1 MVMGPGNT
9 IHSSLAV
16 FLISTQERTDVPKYF
31 LWNAFSVCDAILCD
45 AILCDAI
52 LFVAEPNNS
61 GGDEDCNMMY
71 SSDGK
76 WNDGGCLGTLQF
88 VCEKNSK

>member
-1 MVMGPGNT
+1 MVTRPGNT

-16 FLISTQERTDVPKYF
+16 FFISTQERTGVPKYF
-31 LWNAFSVCDAILCD
+31 LWNAFSVCD

-76 WNDGGCLGTLQF
+76 WNDGGCLATLQF